1 MNLVY
6 NPIDAVMTLE
16 ETAVYAVVLES
27 PLLMRQF
34 IESLDAQINFDKGP
48 FVLSDGQKTVPL
60 AKYLELIVNPFAI
73 DINQR
78 KILTKVHQEL
88 EKNAVRE
95 DMYQRTA
102 EIRRHLHNYLQE
114 LLMTVDYPLEYN
126 FDFSLGKLLA
136 PVGVQFALEDSLPG
150 RIVQYIDLCSRLF
163 GLRIFVL
170 YQFSCIFSA
179 EEMQCLIR
187 DMQYRKISI
196 VLLETAV
203 PDNIPFDKILVVD
216 NDLCIVRWEN

>member
-16 ETAVYAVVLES
+16 ETTVYAVVLES

-60 AKYLELIVNPFAI
+60 AKYLELIVNPFAV
-73 DINQR
+73 DMNQR

-102 EIRRHLHNYLQE
+102 EVRRHLHNYLQD

-136 PVGVQFALEDSLPG
+136 PVGVQFAVEDSLPG
-150 RIVQYIDLCSRLF
+150 RVVQYIDLCSRLF
-163 GLRIFVL
+163 GLKIFVV
-170 YQFSCIFSA
+170 YQLSCIFSV
-179 EEMQCLIR
+179 EEMQCFIR
-187 DMQYRKISI
+187 DMQYRKLSI
-196 VLLETAV
+196 ILLESAAS
-203 PDNIPFDKILVVD
+203 DNIPFDKILVVD

>member
-16 ETAVYAVVLES
+16 ETTVYAVILES

-60 AKYLELIVNPFAI
+60 AKYLELIVNPFAV

-95 DMYQRTA
+95 DMYQRTV
-102 EIRRHLHNYLQE
+102 EIRRYLHNYLQE

-136 PVGVQFALEDSLPG
+136 PVGVQFAMEDSLPG

-163 GLRIFVL
+163 GLKIFVL

-179 EEMQCLIR
+179 EEMQCFIR
-187 DMQYRKISI
+187 DMQYRKLSI
-196 VLLETAV
+196 ILLETAA
-203 PDNIPFDKILVVD
+203 PDNIPFDKILAVD

>member
-6 NPIDAVMTLE
+6 NPIDAVMTME
-16 ETAVYAVVLES
+16 ETTVYAVVLES

-48 FVLSDGQKTVPL
+48 FVLSDGQKTAAL
-60 AKYLELIVNPFAI
+60 AKYLELIVNPFAV

-102 EIRRHLHNYLQE
+102 EIRRCLHNYLQE

-126 FDFSLGKLLA
+126 FDFSLGKLLV

-150 RIVQYIDLCSRLF
+150 RIVQYIDLCSSLF
-163 GLRIFVL
+163 GLKIFVL
-170 YQFSCIFSA
+170 YQFSSIFSA
-179 EEMQCLIR
+179 EEMQCFIR

>member
-16 ETAVYAVVLES
+16 ETTVYAVVLES

-34 IESLDAQINFDKGP
+34 IEALNAQINFDKGP

-102 EIRRHLHNYLQE
+102 EIRRHLHNYLQD

-163 GLRIFVL
+163 GLKIFVL
-170 YQFSCIFSA
+170 YQLSCVFSA
-179 EEMQCLIR
+179 EEMECFIR
-187 DMQYRKISI
+187 DMQYRKLSI
-196 VLLETAV
+196 ILLESAA

>member
-16 ETAVYAVVLES
+16 ETTVYAVVLES

-48 FVLSDGQKTVPL
+48 FVLSDGQKAVPL
-60 AKYLELIVNPFAI
+60 GKYLELIVNPFAI

-102 EIRRHLHNYLQE
+102 ELRRCLHNHLLD

-187 DMQYRKISI
+187 DMQYRKI
-196 VLLETAV
+196 
-203 PDNIPFDKILVVD
+203 
-216 NDLCIVRWEN
+216 

>member
-16 ETAVYAVVLES
+16 ETTVYAVVLES

-34 IESLDAQINFDKGP
+34 IESLDVQINFDKGP

-60 AKYLELIVNPFAI
+60 AKYLELIVNPFAV

-95 DMYQRTA
+95 DMYQRTV
-102 EIRRHLHNYLQE
+102 EIRRYLHNYLQE

-136 PVGVQFALEDSLPG
+136 PVGVQFAIEDSLPG
-150 RIVQYIDLCSRLF
+150 RIVQYIDMCSRLF
-163 GLRIFVL
+163 GLKIFVL
-170 YQFSCIFSA
+170 YQFSCIFST
-179 EEMQCLIR
+179 EEMQCFIR
-187 DMQYRKISI
+187 DMQYRKLSI
-196 VLLETAV
+196 ILLETAV
-203 PDNIPFDKILVVD
+203 PDSIPFDKILVVD
-216 NDLCIVRWEN
+216 NDLCIVRWGN

>member
-16 ETAVYAVVLES
+16 ETTVYAVVLES

-60 AKYLELIVNPFAI
+60 AKYLELIVNPFAV
-73 DINQR
+73 DVNQR

-102 EIRRHLHNYLQE
+102 EIRRHLHNYLQD

-136 PVGVQFALEDSLPG
+136 PVGVQFAMEDSLPG
-150 RIVQYIDLCSRLF
+150 RVVQYIDLCSRLF
-163 GLRIFVL
+163 SLKIFVV
-170 YQFSCIFSA
+170 YQLSCIFSV
-179 EEMQCLIR
+179 EEMECFIR
-187 DMQYRKISI
+187 DMQYRKLSI
-196 VLLETAV
+196 ILLESAA

>member
-16 ETAVYAVVLES
+16 ETTVYAVVLES

-34 IESLDAQINFDKGP
+34 IESLNAQINFDKGP

-60 AKYLELIVNPFAI
+60 AKYLELIVNPFAV
-73 DINQR
+73 DMNQR

-102 EIRRHLHNYLQE
+102 EIRRHLHNYLQD

-136 PVGVQFALEDSLPG
+136 PVGVQFSVEDSLPG
-150 RIVQYIDLCSRLF
+150 RVVQYIDLCSRLF
-163 GLRIFVL
+163 GLKIFVV
-170 YQFSCIFSA
+170 YQLSCIFSV
-179 EEMQCLIR
+179 EEMQCFIR
-187 DMQYRKISI
+187 DMQYRKLSI
-196 VLLETAV
+196 ILLESAA